1 MITIIRCEGEG
12 EGNCKG
18 CDSKGIWNRYR
29 MNSLYKI
36 KGQEGYYCEECIK
49 EIMRK
54 EEREWLNIRKI
65 TAKKL
70 KRHVKHAERMITVSA
85 IAKDFR

>member
-1 MITIIRCEGEG
+1 MITIIQCEGEG

-54 EEREWLNIRKI
+54 EEREWLNMRKI

-85 IAKDFR
+85 IAKDFW

>member
-18 CDSKGIWNRYR
+18 CDGKGIWSRYR
-29 MNSLYKI
+29 MSYLYKI
-36 KGQEGYYCEECIK
+36 EGQEGYYCEECIK

-54 EEREWLNIRKI
+54 EEREWLYMQKM
-65 TAKKL
+65 TAN
-70 KRHVKHAERMITVSA
+70 RHLLRGAGFFPVQM
-85 IAKDFR
+85 

>member
-54 EEREWLNIRKI
+54 EERE
-65 TAKKL
+65 
-70 KRHVKHAERMITVSA
+70 
-85 IAKDFR
+85 